1 MSAKEQIEACYRQ
14 MYRGMIEKDRGLLS
28 EVLGDTF
35 VLVHMTGMRQ
45 SKEAFIRAVED
56 GTLNYYSA
64 DHQRMDA
71 EICGDTAE
79 FTGQSVVHAA
89 VFGGGRHTWHL
100 QLRLK
105 LIRVGGTWKVTGAK
119 AATY

>member
-28 EVLGDTF
+28 EVLDDAF

-45 SKEAFIRAVED
+45 SKDAFIRAVED

-79 FTGQSVVHAA
+79 FTGQSVVNAA
-89 VFGGGRHTWHL
+89 VFSGGRNTWRL
-100 QLRLK
+100 QLK
-105 LIRVGGTWKVTGAK
+105 LQLTRAGGIWKVTGAK
-119 AATY
+119 ASTY